1 MGTLRTYLPALA
13 VALAISLPG
22 ASRASAEAEEQAGD
36 AIATALPVATLG
48 VELWRQE
55 WTGARQFAASFVVTV
70 AATELLKHIT
80 HVERPDGSDDLSFPS
95 GHAARAFP
103 SATYV
108 HRRYGFEYAWP
119 LYVLATYVGYTRVG
133 ADRHRWADI
142 AGSAGVAA
150 LSSWWLV
157 EPRDAVP
164 AVAWTRHSVSLAWRI
179 PLQ

>member
-1 MGTLRTYLPALA
+1 
-13 VALAISLPG
+13 
-22 ASRASAEAEEQAGD
+22 
-36 AIATALPVATLG
+36 
-48 VELWRQE
+48 
-55 WTGARQFAASFVVTV
+55 
-70 AATELLKHIT
+70 
-80 HVERPDGSDDLSFPS
+80 
-95 GHAARAFP
+95 
-103 SATYV
+103 
-108 HRRYGFEYAWP
+108 
-119 LYVLATYVGYTRVG
+119 VGYTRVG